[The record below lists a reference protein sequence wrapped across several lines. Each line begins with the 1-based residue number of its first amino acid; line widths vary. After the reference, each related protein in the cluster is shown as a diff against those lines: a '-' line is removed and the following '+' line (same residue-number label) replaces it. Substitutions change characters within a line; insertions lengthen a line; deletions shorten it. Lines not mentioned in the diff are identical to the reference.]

1 MAKAKKD
8 TKVVAK
14 NYKSVILEALQKE
27 NSITGMDLTKII
39 QEELPFLKFESPYKV
54 KAEYVM
60 PTLQASKCFVKG
72 EGDNWSLSNVFENL
86 DSHAHAILKN
96 NDAPMLYLDI
106 VEAVAEKASLN
117 ISDVPLSLDENDAF
131 YSKQFDENTYYYIS
145 DWTYGNE
152 YAFATLIDSGNKS
165 YEDYETFLGEV
176 ISKFKLKKK
185 GLVILLEEDPRFKV
199 STEGRITLLPKYFK
213 RLKKEEVSKTL
224 LNQLFA
230 SLDSGE
236 VAAFSLLELGV
247 EHFDMP
253 FPLTKLRES
262 LEEDHRFV
270 VSGDKVKRSK
280 LSLDKIKALRKKERE
295 LKKAEKDKRALLKA
309 QERERKLAI
318 QNSEV
323 EEEAPVEVVE
333 EAAEVVEEQ
342 TEDFVWGQENDQDRT
357 NEELKKIEALRASL
371 LKDEALDNQ
380 SEVIEIEPSAK
391 EVDSLAFLK
400 RKVSVIKKSSSP
412 EDKDF
417 KLDDCDIDKEE
428 FAEFLSGVA
437 SQEVNLDTLTPSKY
451 DSLLRN
457 NLPLRDDSYCSTN
470 PEIAEFMV
478 KLARPR
484 LDFVILDMVCGRG
497 DFLIFALRY
506 LKSLLRTDNAQD
518 LETFEEFCDE
528 QIVGLDKSEL
538 MIEAAQYNLAIHG
551 FEISLLEASDSLVDA
566 DVLIDGMY
574 GCSFGDFGGFSV
586 DKVLQHLQKT
596 LAALSDGGQAVYIV
610 DDEVLNT
617 GSEIDTYIAENFE
630 LRHQISLLD
639 TDGIK
644 KSILHLFKSEN
655 KKSNTKIYN
664 LDSLE
669 QLKRVLGLIY

>member
-39 QEELPFLKFESPYKV
+39 QAELPFLKFESPYKV

-72 EGDNWSLSNVFENL
+72 DGDNWSLSNVFENL
-86 DSHAHAILKN
+86 DSHAHAILKE

-106 VEAVAEKASLN
+106 VEAVADKASLN
-117 ISDVPLSLDENDAF
+117 ISDVPLGLDDNELF
-131 YSKQFDENTYYYIS
+131 YSKQFDEVTYYYIS
-145 DWTYGNE
+145 DWIYGNE

-165 YEDYETFLGEV
+165 YEDYDSFVSEV
-176 ISKFKLKKK
+176 VAKFKLKKK

-199 STEGRITLLPKYFK
+199 STEGRITLLPKFFK

-224 LNQLFA
+224 LNDFFTL
-230 SLDSGE
+230 LDSGE
-236 VAAFSLLELGV
+236 TSVLNLLDLGI
-247 EHFDMP
+247 EHFDKP

-270 VSGDKVKRSK
+270 VTGDKVKRSK
-280 LSLDKIKALRKKERE
+280 LSLEKIKILKKKERE
-295 LKKAEKDKRALLKA
+295 QKKAEKDKRALLKA
-309 QERERKLAI
+309 QEKERKEAI
-318 QNSEV
+318 KNSEAV
-323 EEEAPVEVVE
+323 EEEPVEIVE
-333 EAAEVVEEQ
+333 EPVEAVEEPS
-342 TEDFVWGQENDQDRT
+342 EDFVWAQENDQDRT

-371 LKDEALDNQ
+371 LKDDSLDNQ
-380 SEVIEIEPSAK
+380 SEIIEIDSDVK

-412 EDKDF
+412 EDKNF
-417 KLDDCDIDKEE
+417 SLDDCDVDKEE
-428 FAEFLSGVA
+428 LSEFLATIA
-437 SQEVNLDTLTPSKY
+437 SQEVNMDTLTPSKY
-451 DSLLRN
+451 DLILRN
-457 NLPLRDDSYCSTN
+457 NLPLRDESYCSTN
-470 PEIAEFMV
+470 PEIADFMV

-497 DFLIFALRY
+497 DFLIYSLRY
-506 LKSLLRTDNAQD
+506 LKSLLRADNAQD

-538 MIEAAQYNLAIHG
+538 MIEAAQYNLALHG

-566 DVLIDGMY
+566 DILIDGMY
-574 GCSFGDFGGFSV
+574 GCSFGDFGGFTV
-586 DKVLQHLQKT
+586 EKVLKHLQKT
-596 LAALSDGGQAVYIV
+596 KAALNDGGQAVYIV
-610 DDEVLNT
+610 DEEVLNT
-617 GSEIDTYIAENFE
+617 GSDIDAYIAENFE
-630 LRHQISLLD
+630 LRHQISLTD
-639 TDGIK
+639 VDGIK
-644 KSILHLFKSEN
+644 KSILHLFKSDE